1 MATVNVEPARTLL
14 VLAAFV
20 LGGCSLGSDESAQP
34 VETVEVVQPGAPG
47 QGTRTLTPEEVEDI
61 ETTPHTKADI
71 RFMQG
76 MIHHHAQALRM
87 ARLVPKRTRQRDIN
101 LLAERIDLSQ
111 AGEVELMQNW
121 LKARNEAAPELHPVH
136 GHAHGVGQSRAMPGM
151 LSERQ
156 LKRLAATRGRA
167 FDRLF
172 LRSMIVHHQGAVKM
186 VADLY
191 VEGGGAELDVGNFAR
206 HVESD
211 QQIEIGRMQ
220 KLFASLPRVAA
231 KR

>member
-1 MATVNVEPARTLL
+1 MATVNGQRARALL
-14 VLAAFV
+14 VIALFA
-20 LGGCSLGSDESAQP
+20 LGGCSFGTEDSAQP

-47 QGTRTLTPEEVEDI
+47 EGTRTLTPEEVEDI
-61 ETTPHTKADI
+61 ETTPHTKADV

-87 ARLVPKRTRQRDIN
+87 ARLAPRRTGQRDVT
-101 LLAERIDLSQ
+101 LLAKRIDLSQ
-111 AGEVELMQNW
+111 ASEVELMQNW

-136 GHAHGVGQSRAMPGM
+136 GHAHGVGLSRAMPGM
-151 LSERQ
+151 LSQPQ

-172 LRSMIVHHQGAVKM
+172 LRSMIYHHQGAVKM

-191 VEGGGAELDVGNFAR
+191 VEGGGAELEVGNFAR

-220 KLFASLPRVAA
+220 KLLASLPQDPA